1 MSEDRQSPNASFPAQ
16 SAPPTAPPL
25 WRQGDVLIQA
35 IERLPRG
42 AVKRDDRVIAEG
54 AVTGH
59 RHELAPGGDAALFE
73 LDGEVFLRVFG
84 KRARVVHA
92 EHGAVKLETG
102 CYRVWR
108 QREYTEHGEFR
119 SVLD

>member
-1 MSEDRQSPNASFPAQ
+1 MSALDTHPTTPKTPRGEGPA
-16 SAPPTAPPL
+16 PL
-25 WRQGDVLIQA
+25 WRQGDVLIQE
-35 IERLPRG
+35 IGQLPRG

-54 AVTGH
+54 VSTGH
-59 RHELAPGGDAALFE
+59 RHELAAGGDAALFD

-92 EHGAVKLETG
+92 EHDEIRLNTG

-108 QREYTEHGEFR
+108 QREYTGAGGFR
-119 SVLD
+119 PVLD